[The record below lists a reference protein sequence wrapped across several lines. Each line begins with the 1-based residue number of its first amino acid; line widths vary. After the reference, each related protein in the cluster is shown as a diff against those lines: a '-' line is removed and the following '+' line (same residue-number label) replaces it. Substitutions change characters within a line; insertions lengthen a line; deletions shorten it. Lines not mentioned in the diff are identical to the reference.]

1 MSATPTSSVTVRYW
15 AAARAA
21 VGIESETVALPEGG
35 VTIAELAAVVTARH
49 TDLARVM
56 QVASV
61 LVDGRSIARADWP
74 ARLLTPGEVIEILPP
89 FAGG

>member
-1 MSATPTSSVTVRYW
+1 MRATPTSSVTVRYW

-21 VGIESETVALPEGG
+21 AGIESEAVAAPEGG
-35 VTIAELAAVVTARH
+35 VTITELAAVVTARH
-49 TDLARVM
+49 TDLDRVM

-61 LVDGRSIARADWP
+61 LVEGRSVARADWP
-74 ARLLTPGEVIEILPP
+74 ARLVAPGEVVEILPP